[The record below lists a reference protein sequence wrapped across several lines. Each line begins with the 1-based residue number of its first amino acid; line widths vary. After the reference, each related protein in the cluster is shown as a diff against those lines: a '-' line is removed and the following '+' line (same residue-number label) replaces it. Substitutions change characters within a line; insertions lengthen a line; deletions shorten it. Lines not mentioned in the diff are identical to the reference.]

1 MFLHVHGSVIDE
13 RSQIL
18 PATDLTEECP
28 RALTKTLGP
37 ARVLVTGVASGCMDA
52 IGTVRGR
59 IDAKVH
65 PLLAHEAMAIPLQLP
80 R

>member
-1 MFLHVHGSVIDE
+1 
-13 RSQIL
+13 
-18 PATDLTEECP
+18 
-28 RALTKTLGP
+28 
-37 ARVLVTGVASGCMDA
+37 MDA
-52 IGTVRGR
+52 IGTVRAR